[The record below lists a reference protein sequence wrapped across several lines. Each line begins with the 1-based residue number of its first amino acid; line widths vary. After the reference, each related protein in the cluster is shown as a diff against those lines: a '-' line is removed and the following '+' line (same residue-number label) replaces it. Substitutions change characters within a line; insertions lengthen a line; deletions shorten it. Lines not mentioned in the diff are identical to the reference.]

1 MQIILRASGN
11 GGDKLFCS
19 QFVTIFPCSRP
30 NNKLDFPSVFISAP
44 FSPNIKASGLRP
56 SGHCSHSWMKYRKS
70 ENLSQ
75 VATRALHTRYRD
87 MQLTLG
93 KKDRGIGKWQI
104 PYSRVYSKNMIPC
117 YPRLPKV
124 FPVCLFS
131 VLKNI
136 LVPLKN
142 KLSGYS
148 VSWNPWVA
156 FYISCCSPKLQNHL
170 LFLNSLRKLHIK
182 RK

>member
-1 MQIILRASGN
+1 MGETSYFVPNLWQFFLVPAPIINSTVPQFSFQPPFPLILKPLGCGRAAIVPIHEWSIAN
-11 GGDKLFCS
+11 
-19 QFVTIFPCSRP
+19 
-30 NNKLDFPSVFISAP
+30 
-44 FSPNIKASGLRP
+44 
-56 SGHCSHSWMKYRKS
+56 RKTYPRLPRELS
-70 ENLSQ
+70 ILATETCNLH
-75 VATRALHTRYRD
+75 RE
-87 MQLTLG
+87 

-117 YPRLPKV
+117 YPRLSKV

-131 VLKNI
+131 VLNNI

>member
-1 MQIILRASGN
+1 MQIILRAPGN

-19 QFVTIFPCSRP
+19 QFVTISPCSRP
-30 NNKLDFPSVFISAP
+30 NNKLDCPSVFISAP
-44 FSPNIKASGLRP
+44 FSPNIKTSGLRP
-56 SGHCSHSWMKYRKS
+56 SGHCSHSWSIANRKTYPRLPRELS
-70 ENLSQ
+70 ILATETCNLH
-75 VATRALHTRYRD
+75 RE
-87 MQLTLG
+87 